1 MTETERR
8 PGEADRGDV
17 DDQHRAGEVRA
28 EGIPE
33 QLRRRRAASWRCE
46 PLAGGHRD
54 PWADWHAA
62 GWTEAELESW
72 GAAAGHLRGLELFGS
87 WQVPELVRAAWQ
99 RRSCACCRGAA

>member
-1 MTETERR
+1 MDAT
-8 PGEADRGDV
+8 
-17 DDQHRAGEVRA
+17 A
-28 EGIPE
+28 EFSRSVPE

-62 GWTEAELESW
+62 GWTDAELESW

-87 WQVPELVRAAWQ
+87 WQVPESVRAAWR